1 MLLFKGDIEFYEK
14 KAFSSWKPRMYV
26 LIFLIDY
33 SVVVTDMGA
42 IMVKSHSKVLLV
54 LHLEDV
60 FISNVK

>member
-1 MLLFKGDIEFYEK
+1 
-14 KAFSSWKPRMYV
+14 MY
-26 LIFLIDY
+26 LPIFLINY

-60 FISNVK
+60 FISNVKLLEVLAFRIIPKY